1 VNRARDGCSRRPRRW
16 VLEPAPPL
24 GACAGPCSGALAPS
38 PAPSWASG
46 DGQICCGASA
56 LLAGVRWSLRGRRGS
71 SSKAAADG
79 VKLFDGASLR
89 VSHGRRY
96 GFVGP
101 NGKGKSNLL
110 KLLAW
115 RRLPVPRN
123 IDVLLVEQEVA
134 GDGRPAIVAVIQA
147 DDEQSAVFN

>member
-1 VNRARDGCSRRPRRW
+1 
-16 VLEPAPPL
+16 
-24 GACAGPCSGALAPS
+24 
-38 PAPSWASG
+38 
-46 DGQICCGASA
+46 
-56 LLAGVRWSLRGRRGS
+56 
-71 SSKAAADG
+71 